1 MLSAGEM
8 VKDYEVIAP
17 LRSGGMALL
26 YLARR
31 RGVGGFNR
39 LVVLKLVHPDLVE
52 DAAMT
57 SLFLAEA
64 RISAHVAHPN
74 VVHVEEVGRVGD
86 TYFIAMEYVH
96 GVSLAEL
103 LQSLSDRRLRMSPKL
118 CVWVAAQLAEALHAV
133 HEARGENDAP
143 LHIVHRD
150 VSPQN
155 VLIGHTGHVKLID
168 FGIAKSQPTDD
179 PTGHGRAVLG
189 KLGYMAPEQLRLGRV
204 DRRTDVYALGVLLWE
219 MLSARSLFRC
229 QRIDDEH
236 DWATRESPPS
246 PGEFSPTKHEALDR
260 AVLKAIAID
269 PADRFETAFAFR
281 AALLRAEPTTM
292 QVDAPRFAA
301 LMQTLLGEELARR
314 QASLPSELSV
324 QFQMEASVTT
334 AKALELSE
342 LTQEILSADGHSSL
356 GSPGARLAADEDG
369 ATLTADED
377 GATIT
382 AAESPSALRQDSLM
396 ASLARVDRAR
406 RQRSLIAAEAFAVD
420 AAAASG
426 IPSGP
431 GVAIALLREP
441 WPASHVINLKA
452 PARAPEGALRHAT
465 EPSVIFTSIERQI
478 VTEPTPRSEARP
490 VDYRRLALARRV
502 RFVAI
507 GAVCAALGVVLG
519 SSLRPKEPD
528 PAPAPAVISVLRIGA
543 VSALAKRPDEF
554 TSRAESFRPRRDS
567 GVEQARA
574 RGAAARAETTRA
586 GSHDDRGHGAATT
599 HSAARRQRAA
609 KQTAS
614 LSKRANVVRT
624 PQQTKAAAAR
634 AKLASSQRNKSRSR

>member
-1 MLSAGEM
+1 M

-96 GVSLAEL
+96 GVSLSEL

-168 FGIAKSQPTDD
+168 FGIAKSHPTDD
-179 PTGHGRAVLG
+179 LTGHGRAVLG
-189 KLGYMAPEQLRLGRV
+189 KLGYMAPEQLRLDRV

-236 DWATRESPPS
+236 DWATREAPPAPS
-246 PGEFSPTKHEALDR
+246 EFSPMDHDALDR
-260 AVLKAIAID
+260 VVLKAIALD
-269 PADRFETAFAFR
+269 PRDRFETALAFR

-314 QASLPSELSV
+314 QASLPSELSF
-324 QFQMEASVTT
+324 QFQMEASATT
-334 AKALELSE
+334 AKALQLSE
-342 LTQEILSADGHSSL
+342 LTAEILSAD
-356 GSPGARLAADEDG
+356 DG
-369 ATLTADED
+369 VDDD
-377 GATIT
+377 GTIT
-382 AAESPSALRQDSLM
+382 AAESPAALRNDSVL
-396 ASLARVDRAR
+396 ASLARLDQARRAR
-406 RQRSLIAAEAFAVD
+406 FLRETEPVPIDEAAQPTL
-420 AAAASG
+420 
-426 IPSGP
+426 PSAP

-441 WPASHVINLKA
+441 WPASHVINL
-452 PARAPEGALRHAT
+452 PRSE
-465 EPSVIFTSIERQI
+465 EPSVIFTSLERQI
-478 VTEPTPRSEARP
+478 VTEPTARSEAKL
-490 VDYRRLALARRV
+490 VDHRRIVFGRRA

-507 GAVCAALGVVLG
+507 GAICTALGVLLG
-519 SSLRPKEPD
+519 SSLRPHDPE
-528 PAPAPAVISVLRIGA
+528 PAPQPAVISVLRIGA

-574 RGAAARAETTRA
+574 GGAAPRVEPRTGREHASTPRPVV
-586 GSHDDRGHGAATT
+586 
-599 HSAARRQRAA
+599 RRPRAA
-609 KQTAS
+609 KATS
-614 LSKRANVVRT
+614 PSKRASATRASH
-624 PQQTKAAAAR
+624 QTKPTAATK
-634 AKLASSQRNKSRSR
+634 AK